1 MQTKVMANIE
11 KDAFDVP
18 EAVFTSEGY
27 VTPEDHIIPNDVK
40 PMCFKSHFTD
50 YMIMRADKQIVAEYF
65 ANHQDWFPRCAQPM
79 KAEALGANA
88 YILTIG
94 RFGSFGYEVE
104 PKIGLELQPPVND
117 IYITTTVPVPDYVPP
132 GYDVDYFAQ
141 MELTASEENGLLVT
155 RVEWTLDLTVY
166 MKFPKFI
173 LKLSKSLLQTTGDRI
188 LNQIIIQVSKRLTQ
202 KVLNDFHTTLGI
214 VPPTPQKKRFF

>member
-1 MQTKVMANIE
+1 MQTKVMENIE
-11 KDAFDVP
+11 KDDNP
-18 EAVFTSEGY
+18 EVVFTSEGY

-40 PMCFKSHFTD
+40 PMCFQSHFTD
-50 YMIMRADKQIVAEYF
+50 YMIMYADKKTAAEYF
-65 ANHQDWFPRCAQPM
+65 AAHQGWFPRCAQPM
-79 KAEALGANA
+79 KAEPLGANA

-94 RFGSFGYEVE
+94 RFGSFGYKVE

-132 GYDVDYFAQ
+132 GYDVDYFAK
-141 MELTASEENGLLVT
+141 MELTEIEVNGLLAT

-166 MKFPKFI
+166 MKFPRFI
-173 LKLSKSLLQTTGDRI
+173 LRLSKSLLQTTGDRI
-188 LNQIIIQVSKRLTQ
+188 LNQIIIQVSKRLTR

-214 VPPTPQKKRFF
+214 VPPTSQKKRFF